1 MAKEKDYFNIVSKG
15 YNKELQREVI
25 QIHAGENGNIFLI
38 KTNSGFIID
47 VYGQDDLIDSLQ
59 IWEDDLES
67 DIDTLI

>member
-15 YNKELQREVI
+15 YNKELQREEI

-38 KTNSGFIID
+38 KTNLGFIID

-59 IWEDDLES
+59 VWEDDLES